1 MILLVFIRTLRE
13 SWKRIFIVVWDSLAI
28 MVLIVANLVVWALLG
43 YLLFSS
49 NILYNDPEGYFA
61 DIPTT
66 IFNVYVLFTTSNFP
80 DILFPFWK
88 VNNLAAVYFVS
99 FLLIGLYLLLNL
111 MLAVFYNSYKQQIEK
126 KISKYDELRAKFL
139 EDEFKKI
146 NKAEDRD
153 FVTVDEFKYQYTH
166 KVIDQSEKVK
176 TILNQISNEM
186 ELGLSDGRIDQED
199 FAYLYMFLEFGEG
212 KKLPTKTPKKSH
224 TKI

>member
-1 MILLVFIRTLRE
+1 
-13 SWKRIFIVVWDSLAI
+13 

-88 VNNLAAVYFVS
+88 VNNLSAIYFVS

-146 NKAEDRD
+146 SKDELRD
-153 FVTVDEFKYQYTH
+153 FITVDEFKYQYTH

-176 TILNQISNEM
+176 
-186 ELGLSDGRIDQED
+186 
-199 FAYLYMFLEFGEG
+199 
-212 KKLPTKTPKKSH
+212 
-224 TKI
+224 